1 MVLIQIAARARTE
14 RSAETV
20 PQCRDRSFGALG
32 LQSTVC
38 VQPPQPRKDESE
50 SPTSPIGEIET
61 QFQRDDYVTRALPH
75 QGSPFK
81 SGACADCSGNP
92 PDMCVNAVTNNPAH
106 PPPINAA
113 STHQKETIGLP
124 LRA

>member
-1 MVLIQIAARARTE
+1 MRRDAALLVGRYAC
-14 RSAETV
+14 SAAIKRILEPT
-20 PQCRDRSFGALG
+20 
-32 LQSTVC
+32 
-38 VQPPQPRKDESE
+38 DESE

-61 QFQRDDYVTRALPH
+61 NFNATTTSRYLPH

-81 SGACADCSGNP
+81 SGTCADCSGNP

-106 PPPINAA
+106 PPRINAA
-113 STHQKETIGLP
+113 SAHQKETIGLP